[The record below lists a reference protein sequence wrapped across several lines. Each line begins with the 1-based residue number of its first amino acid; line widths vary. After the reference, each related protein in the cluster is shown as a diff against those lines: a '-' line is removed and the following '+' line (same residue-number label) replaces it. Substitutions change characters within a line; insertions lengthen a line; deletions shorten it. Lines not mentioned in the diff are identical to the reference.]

1 MNEQAPVEHVLVIPR
16 VVFTALVPFQGF
28 RAVPDDYL
36 NILLDG
42 RALQFMPRPEAEE
55 DPSYKQLIPYCA
67 LRHCPPPAG
76 DEERPVRLFSYLRGK
91 GQGEARLH
99 AKRSLGIGG
108 HINPGDGTGDESV
121 FNGPAMYMRAMHRE
135 LAEEVGFSDHTNR
148 LVGVLN
154 DDENPVGKVHLG
166 IIHVIDL
173 ECMAVEPREASLEDG
188 RWDTITDLK
197 ARVDEFEPW
206 SQILLKE
213 LF

>member
-1 MNEQAPVEHVLVIPR
+1 MNEQTPEQVLVIPR

-28 RAVPDDYL
+28 RAVQSDYL
-36 NILLDG
+36 NFLLDG

-55 DPSYKQLIPYCA
+55 DPNYKQLIPYCV
-67 LRHCPPPAG
+67 LRFCPAPAG
-76 DEERPVRLFSYLRGK
+76 DEERPLRLFSYLRGK

-108 HINPGDGTGDESV
+108 HINPGDAATESV
-121 FNGPAMYMRAMHRE
+121 FDGPLMYMTAMHRE
-135 LAEEVGFSDHTNR
+135 LAEEVGFGDHTNN

-166 IIHVIDL
+166 VVHVLDL
-173 ECMAVEPREASLEDG
+173 DCMAVQPREASLEDG
-188 RWDTITDLK
+188 RWDTIADLK
-197 ARVDEFEPW
+197 ARLDEFEPW